1 MSVALACKI
10 LAPLAEKMAFFSLA
24 LKPLMSFSTKNIKA
38 VATKLKTAK
47 SEKVQPA
54 PSESNR
60 VCVTK
65 AKIKTQL
72 KSTKFAH
79 AIVASAPISPTYV
92 KKKLP

>member
-1 MSVALACKI
+1 M
-10 LAPLAEKMAFFSLA
+10 AEKMAFFSLM
-24 LKPLMSFSTKNIKA
+24 LKPLISLSTSHMKV
-38 VATKLKTAK
+38 VAIRLKTAK
-47 SEKVQPA
+47 SAKVQPA

-60 VCVTK
+60 VCVTR

-72 KSTKFAH
+72 KSTKLAH